1 MDLFSRKIIPCQLS
15 GKADA
20 DLVATTFQKAC
31 RKRNAP
37 YGLMFHS
44 DRGSQYAALSFRQLL
59 DSYHVVQSFFQ
70 FYLTLSKMTS
80 QVRLRK

>member
-1 MDLFSRKIIPCQLS
+1 MDLFSRKIIAWQLS

-20 DLVATTFQKAC
+20 DFVIKTFQKAY

-44 DRGSQYAALSFRQLL
+44 DRGSQFITPE
-59 DSYHVVQSFFQ
+59 D
-70 FYLTLSKMTS
+70 LTVPLGF
-80 QVRLRK
+80 